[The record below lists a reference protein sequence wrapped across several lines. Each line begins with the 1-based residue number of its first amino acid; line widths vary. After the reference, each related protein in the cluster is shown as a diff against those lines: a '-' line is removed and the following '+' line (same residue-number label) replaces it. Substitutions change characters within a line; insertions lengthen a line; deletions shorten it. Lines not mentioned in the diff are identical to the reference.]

1 MTEETKTTPIQKFS
15 WKTVGTFK
23 TYEEAADKK
32 LSLKDKHIK
41 IRRCGPEGT
50 LFSVKVGTAVK
61 PQTQPQT
68 EEE

>member
-1 MTEETKTTPIQKFS
+1 MTEETKTTPVQKFS

-23 TYEEAADKK
+23 TYEEAANKK

-41 IRRCGPEGT
+41 IRRCGDGGT

-61 PQTQPQT
+61 AQANTSDD
-68 EEE
+68 E